1 MIGLLIS
8 ISLCVGSAIVFWRA
22 VDVVDRMTR
31 CTCNAVALSWLGL
44 AVGALW
50 LFCATLTGKHLQEA
64 LVFFVIASAAVMATD
79 RRCSI
84 RNRRRPS

>member
-22 VDVVDRMTR
+22 VDVVDRMNR
-31 CTCNAVALSWLGL
+31 CTCSAVALSWW
-44 AVGALW
+44 AVAVCALW
-50 LFCATLTGKHLQEA
+50 LFFAALTGKHLPEA

-79 RRCSI
+79 RRRGV
-84 RNRRRPS
+84 RNRRRLT